1 MAKLTL
7 FVAAHCPPCQ
17 ILKEI
22 AASGGFGEEVE
33 VVDVESEEG
42 FPKIAEK
49 DLSEI
54 PSAYQGEVKCEIRWS
69 DTNVEIVCP
78 AKEEK
83 NEKGPMDV

>member
-1 MAKLTL
+1 MGKKLTI
-7 FVAAHCPPCQ
+7 FVAEHCPPCQ

-42 FPKIAEK
+42 FPQIAEK
-49 DLSEI
+49 DLTEI
-54 PSAYQGEVKCEIRWS
+54 PSAFQGEMKCEIRWS

-78 AKEEK
+78 AKEEA
-83 NEKGPMDV
+83 DVDSS